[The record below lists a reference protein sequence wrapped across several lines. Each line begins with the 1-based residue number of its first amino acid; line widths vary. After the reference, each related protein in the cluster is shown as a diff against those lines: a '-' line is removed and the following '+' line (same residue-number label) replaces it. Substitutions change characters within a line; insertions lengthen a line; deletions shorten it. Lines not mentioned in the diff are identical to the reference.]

1 MKKLPVLFI
10 MLVVAALS
18 VAACGG
24 GPAPAPSGGGQAAPS
39 GNATPKAQA
48 PDKPAAKPTDKPGEP
63 PATNS
68 NSQATDL
75 LELTDVTEGLN
86 SLKSYESIFTMGFK
100 GTDNSQPKEWSWTV
114 TEQFVK
120 EPPAKRSSIV
130 GFGTDAT
137 GKDSTIETIEVGGK
151 TYSRFGEICTSS
163 DASEAPTANTGFTP
177 SSVIGDIKTAQ
188 LLGTDNINGVT
199 AQHYQV
205 DVSAMN
211 TLGAYTNSKSEVW
224 IAQPGDFVV
233 KYSFEA
239 TGKDTFFGGGSNT
252 EGTITW
258 AYELKSANQPIAI
271 EPPNDCGG
279 TPEDIPV
286 MTDATDESSFGTM
299 STYSSASAFD
309 VVVEFYKKEMVT
321 KGWAAQEGGL
331 AMDGFAQ
338 LSFTKDTRTASVMIT
353 ADKDKNVT
361 TVMVTIETK

>member
-10 MLVVAALS
+10 LIVVTALIVS
-18 VAACGG
+18 ACS

-120 EPPAKRSSIV
+120 EPPAKRSTIV

-151 TYSRFGEICTSS
+151 TYFGCCPMCKERLST
-163 DASEAPTANTGFTP
+163 DAEARQAMDPVSGRMVDKAVAVIGVLPTGAVVYFESEANLAAHRAMLAGRQP
-177 SSVIGDIKTAQ
+177 S
-188 LLGTDNINGVT
+188 
-199 AQHYQV
+199 
-205 DVSAMN
+205 
-211 TLGAYTNSKSEVW
+211 
-224 IAQPGDFVV
+224 
-233 KYSFEA
+233 
-239 TGKDTFFGGGSNT
+239 
-252 EGTITW
+252 
-258 AYELKSANQPIAI
+258 
-271 EPPNDCGG
+271 
-279 TPEDIPV
+279 
-286 MTDATDESSFGTM
+286 
-299 STYSSASAFD
+299 
-309 VVVEFYKKEMVT
+309 
-321 KGWAAQEGGL
+321 
-331 AMDGFAQ
+331 
-338 LSFTKDTRTASVMIT
+338 
-353 ADKDKNVT
+353 
-361 TVMVTIETK
+361 